1 MAFWE
6 DKDWIQEIAS
16 NAAALC
22 RTRTSA
28 PWGMDIATH
37 DGVMFH
43 YVVSGECFLRG
54 STIPTLK
61 MEAGDLVLVPRGID
75 HQLLSALDVK
85 PEQLEEFLHR
95 ESRPVTGGIE
105 STLLCGVY
113 LSGVRLMHP
122 ILTTMPPAIHFHRAV
137 VETNASLAATIRL
150 LVAESESPGTG
161 SDTLIQHLFDS
172 LFIFI
177 ARAWAETVSSEL
189 PGWSAALRD
198 PNISRALSQIHAA
211 PGRDW
216 TVELLAQEVGM
227 SRAVFARHF
236 TQKVGEAPLAYLTR
250 WRMLLAAKLM
260 LSTETNMAQISEH
273 VGYESEFAFSRAFK
287 RHFGVAP
294 AGYRRTCLRDLYLTK
309 PNQTTESV

>member
-1 MAFWE
+1 MTFWE

-54 STIPTLK
+54 TAIPTLK
-61 MEAGDLVLVPRGID
+61 MEAGDLVLVPRGLD

-216 TVELLAQEVGM
+216 TVQLLAQEVGM